1 MSDYRQEFWRKCQ
14 FLTNEYNVYRLDA
27 EERRLLKEAMSSF
40 GKSVGV
46 PLDEIKFVERLVN
59 KVNQQIHDN
68 NPNRNMVQFNR

>member
-14 FLTNEYNVYRLDA
+14 FLTNEYNINRLDA

-40 GKSVGV
+40 GKSACV
-46 PLDEIKFVERLVN
+46 PSSEIKYVEMLVN

>member
-14 FLTNEYNVYRLDA
+14 FLTNEYNNNRLDA
-27 EERRLLKEAMSSF
+27 EERRDLKHAMETF
-40 GKSVGV
+40 GKCIGV
-46 PLDEIKFVERLVN
+46 PVDEIKFVERLVN